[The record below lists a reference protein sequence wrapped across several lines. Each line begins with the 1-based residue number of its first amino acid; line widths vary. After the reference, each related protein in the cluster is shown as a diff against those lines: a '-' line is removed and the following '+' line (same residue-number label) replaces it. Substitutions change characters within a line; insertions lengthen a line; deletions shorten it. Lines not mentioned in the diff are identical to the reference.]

1 MTKRRSIEETIQ
13 HRFLLIGLLTLV
25 LTDALVAIEQY
36 M

>member
-25 LTDALVAIEQY
+25 LTEPV
-36 M
+36 